1 MIGPVKSL
9 RFADRQNRLDNQSV
23 GPALLPASCAAGGIS
38 DAAFDCAEVTAM
50 RLIRSASFGIVCCGS
65 SVIVASLIFAAAGEA
80 QAPVK
85 VHPATATSESTKPA
99 RATPE
104 RIRELQKALLE
115 TGNDPGPIDGIL
127 GPRTKAALRR
137 YSSVPPPQVPTPAQQ
152 IIAQFG
158 RANDRGQSP

>member
-1 MIGPVKSL
+1 
-9 RFADRQNRLDNQSV
+9 
-23 GPALLPASCAAGGIS
+23 
-38 DAAFDCAEVTAM
+38 M

-137 YSSVPPPQVPTPAQQ
+137 YASAPPPQVPTAAQQ
-152 IIAQFG
+152 IITQFN

>member
-1 MIGPVKSL
+1 MQPL
-9 RFADRQNRLDNQSV
+9 TA
-23 GPALLPASCAAGGIS
+23 
-38 DAAFDCAEVTAM
+38 AEVMAM

-65 SVIVASLIFAAAGEA
+65 SVIVASLIFAAVGEG